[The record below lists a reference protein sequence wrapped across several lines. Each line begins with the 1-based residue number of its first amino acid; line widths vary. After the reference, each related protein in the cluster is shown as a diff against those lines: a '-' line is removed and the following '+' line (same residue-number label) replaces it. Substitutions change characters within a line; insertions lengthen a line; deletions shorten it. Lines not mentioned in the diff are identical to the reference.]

1 MIPSTEGEPAGLP
14 DAAVLAAA
22 VARMD
27 RVGRGDGGTVDDGDG
42 DGDDCTSDDGGTSD
56 DDQNQDVNQGVDA
69 AQAGGI
75 GEDDDLDDVR
85 FDQDGGRGPMHQV
98 VSDEDLDRMMD
109 LDGGANAGA
118 GLQHAFDIEDG
129 DPADGGPGHGR
140 PPAGCCGRV
149 ARRCCPCLPPCYGI
163 GNATVLLPWLYE
175 RTGRY
180 GVIGPHWLGLVA
192 SSSLLFAA
200 SYYYI
205 GRAILVGPFSA
216 AFSVA
221 MTAQCTVTLFMV
233 AFSDPG
239 IVTSMGPHQGGV
251 GRGGGRGGGGKDAGR
266 PTDGR
271 DLSDWRYCDLCGLYQ
286 PPKAA
291 HCPDCNVCVDGY
303 DHHCPWMGTCI
314 GKTNMKAF
322 VAFNLSWLGYLIW
335 AVAWLNFLAP
345 MLAVSGKGGDALD
358 HVSSAATVGGTGRNS
373 TAAMDVDGSGDG
385 DRWLLI

>member
-27 RVGRGDGGTVDDGDG
+27 RVGRGDGGTVDDDDG

-251 GRGGGRGGGGKDAGR
+251 GSGGGEWGGR
-266 PTDGR
+266 EV
-271 DLSDWRYCDLCGLYQ
+271 CG
-286 PPKAA
+286 AA
-291 HCPDCNVCVDGY
+291 HRWKGP
-303 DHHCPWMGTCI
+303 I
-314 GKTNMKAF
+314 GLE
-322 VAFNLSWLGYLIW
+322 VLRLVRS
-335 AVAWLNFLAP
+335 VPAP
-345 MLAVSGKGGDALD
+345 QGGALP
-358 HVSSAATVGGTGRNS
+358 RLQRLR
-373 TAAMDVDGSGDG
+373 
-385 DRWLLI
+385 RWLRSPLSLDGHLHRQDQHEGLRRLQSLLARLPHLGRRLAQLFGSHAGGQWEGG